1 MKEKGGISVR
11 NGKRGALLLLAVCLL
26 VGALLPSAGAAV
38 SAAEDTFV
46 FQGKSYRRSEDVPA
60 IYIENV
66 NGLNVTSYVS
76 CTVVAVDA
84 VGGKYDPI
92 ADTNA
97 TVRIRGN
104 STSSGAK
111 KPYNIKFS
119 SKTNLFGMGKG
130 KKYCLIANLYDPT
143 LIRNH
148 AAFDFA
154 RDIGLKYT
162 PDSMLVDVY
171 FNGVYGGCY
180 QLCEAISAGSGRVD
194 IDVDDGDFI
203 IERDARDD
211 PGRTYF
217 YSPYFNIHYGIN
229 EPDDTTPAQARAVQ
243 QKVREA
249 EEALISN
256 SYEQVCELF
265 DIPSLVDEYIVLELF
280 KNVDVDCASTR
291 FYCKDGK
298 IYGGPVWDF
307 DLSSG
312 NCDLGYYYT
321 YNFGFFGE
329 YTDSVEGIWVEQYP
343 WFGILLGFTEF
354 RDALC
359 ERYLALQD
367 VIVNLYDDTL
377 RGQNYIDRTVSAASG
392 SIARNWQAGWDPS
405 VKYEIYMRIPDATYE
420 QNVEYFRDWLRRRNE
435 WLLAEWGLTDRVAPK
450 PIDPSLSYDGEYLVG
465 LAPETTVASLSSL
478 FSSRVVCDAEGALVA
493 TGDRING
500 GGRTYALVVSGDLS
514 RDGRVNVVD
523 YLMLRRALSGSYTL
537 DDRGEYLAACVG
549 YREPCSESVRRVRAY
564 CRNGTPLSQ

>member
-1 MKEKGGISVR
+1 MRI
-11 NGKRGALLLLAVCLL
+11 GKWSAARGALLLAVCLL
-26 VGALLPSAGAAV
+26 AGGILPSAGMTA

-60 IYIENV
+60 VYLENV
-66 NGLNVTSYVS
+66 SGLNVWNYVS

-84 VGGKYDPI
+84 VGGKYDPV

-143 LIRNH
+143 LLRNH

-154 RDIGLKYT
+154 REIGLDYT

-180 QLCEAISAGSGRVD
+180 QLCEAVSAGSGRVD
-194 IDVDDGDFI
+194 IDVGDGDFI
-203 IERDARDD
+203 IERDARED

-217 YSPYFNIHYGIN
+217 DSPYFGIHYGIN
-229 EPDDTTPAQARAVQ
+229 EPDDTTPAQARKVQ
-243 QKVREA
+243 EKVREA
-249 EEALISN
+249 EEALN
-256 SYEQVCELF
+256 SGSYTRLCEQF
-265 DIPSLVDEYIVLELF
+265 DIPSLVNAYIVLELF

-291 FYCKDGK
+291 FYCKDGR

-312 NCDLGYYYT
+312 NCDFDYYDT
-321 YNFGFFGE
+321 YNFGFFSQ
-329 YTDSVEGIWVEQYP
+329 YNDSTEGIWVEQYP
-343 WFGILLGFTEF
+343 WFGALLGYPQF
-354 RDALC
+354 REALYK
-359 ERYLALQD
+359 RYLALQD

-377 RGQNYIDRTVSAASG
+377 RGQNYIDRTVAAASG
-392 SIARNWQAGWDPS
+392 SISRNWQAGWAPS
-405 VKYEIYMRIPDATYE
+405 IKYEVYMRIPDATYE
-420 QNVEYFRDWLRRRNE
+420 QNLEYFRDWLRRRNE
-435 WLLAEWGLTDRVAPK
+435 WLLAEWNLSGRVSPE
-450 PIDPSLSYDGEYLVG
+450 PVDPSLSYDGEYLVG
-465 LAPETTVASLSSL
+465 FPPETSVASLPSMFASP
-478 FSSRVVCDAEGALVA
+478 VVCDAEGALIA
-493 TGDRING
+493 TGDRVNG
-500 GGRTYALVVSGDLS
+500 GGRTYELVVNGDLS
-514 RDGRVNVVD
+514 RDGRVDVVD
-523 YLMLRRALSGSYTL
+523 YLLLRRSLSGDYRYGTRS
-537 DDRGEYLAACVG
+537 EYLAACVG
-549 YREPCSESVRRVRAY
+549 YDEPCLESSRRVRAY
-564 CRNGTPLSQ
+564 CKEGTSLES